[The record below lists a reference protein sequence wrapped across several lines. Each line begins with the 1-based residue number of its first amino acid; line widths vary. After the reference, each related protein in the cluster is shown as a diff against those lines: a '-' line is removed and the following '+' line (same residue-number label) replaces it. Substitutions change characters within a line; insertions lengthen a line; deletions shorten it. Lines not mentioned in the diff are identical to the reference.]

1 LIIFIDYGV
10 VRRTLDTT
18 DYRLLELLQQ
28 DAQLP
33 VSQLADRVNM
43 SAPACYKRIQRLR
56 DQRLIQR
63 EIAVVAPSTMGWP
76 ISMLVLV
83 TLEREKK
90 ESLQDFVN
98 YIANIPQI
106 IEAWYVT
113 GDYDVVLRVVASSME
128 EFETMTRESLYSRKD
143 IRVFKTLVTMRTMKQ
158 MSPIMRS
165 PIVP

>member
-1 LIIFIDYGV
+1 M
-10 VRRTLDTT
+10 RRTLDAT

-33 VSQLADRVNM
+33 VAQLADRVTM
-43 SAPACYKRIQRLR
+43 SAPTCYKRIQRLK
-56 DQRLIQR
+56 DQRLIQK

-98 YIANIPQI
+98 HIANIPQI

-143 IRVFKTLVTMRTMKQ
+143 VRVFKTLVTMRTMKQ

-165 PIVP
+165 PATL

>member
-1 LIIFIDYGV
+1 M
-10 VRRTLDTT
+10 RRTLDAS

-56 DQRLIQR
+56 DQRLIQK
-63 EIAVVAPSTMGWP
+63 EIVVVAPSTMGWP

-98 YIANIPQI
+98 YIAKIPQI

-158 MSPIMRS
+158 MSPIMRN
-165 PIVP
+165 PTAL

>member
-1 LIIFIDYGV
+1 M
-10 VRRTLDTT
+10 RRTLDAT

-33 VSQLADRVNM
+33 VAQLADRVNM

-56 DQRLIQR
+56 DQRLIQK

-76 ISMLVLV
+76 ITMLVLV

-98 YIANIPQI
+98 HIANIPQI

-113 GDYDVVLRVVASSME
+113 GDYDVVLRVVASSMK

-143 IRVFKTLVTMRTMKQ
+143 VRVFKTLVTMRTMKH

-165 PIVP
+165 PATL

>member
-1 LIIFIDYGV
+1 M
-10 VRRTLDTT
+10 RKTLDAT

-33 VSQLADRVNM
+33 VALLADRVNM

-56 DQRLIQR
+56 DQRLIQK
-63 EIAVVAPSTMGWP
+63 EVAVVAPTTMGWP

-98 YIANIPQI
+98 HIANIPQI

-158 MSPIMRS
+158 MSALMRS
-165 PIVP
+165 PEAP

>member
-1 LIIFIDYGV
+1 M
-10 VRRTLDTT
+10 RRALDAT

-33 VSQLADRVNM
+33 VAQLADRVSI

-56 DQRLIQR
+56 NQRLIQK
-63 EIAVVAPSTMGWP
+63 EVAVVAPSTMGWP

-90 ESLQDFVN
+90 ESLQDFVSH
-98 YIANIPQI
+98 IANIPQI

-143 IRVFKTLVTMRTMKQ
+143 VRVFKTLVTMRTMKQ
-158 MSPIMRS
+158 MSPIMQA
-165 PIVP
+165 PMAV

>member
-1 LIIFIDYGV
+1 M
-10 VRRTLDTT
+10 RRTLDAT

-28 DAQLP
+28 DAQMP
-33 VSQLADRVNM
+33 VAQLADRVNV
-43 SAPACYKRIQRLR
+43 SAPTCYKRIQRLR
-56 DQRLIQR
+56 DQRLIQK

-98 YIANIPQI
+98 HIANIPQI

-158 MSPIMRS
+158 MAPIMRS
-165 PIVP
+165 PMAP

>member
-1 LIIFIDYGV
+1 M
-10 VRRTLDTT
+10 RRTLDTT

-33 VSQLADRVNM
+33 VAQLADRVNM

-63 EIAVVAPSTMGWP
+63 EVAVVAPSTMGWP

-98 YIANIPQI
+98 YIASIPQI

-128 EFETMTRESLYSRKD
+128 EFETMTRDSLYSRKD
-143 IRVFKTLVTMRTMKQ
+143 VRVFKTLVTMRTMKQ
-158 MSPIMRS
+158 MSPIMRA
-165 PIVP
+165 PMAV

>member
-1 LIIFIDYGV
+1 M
-10 VRRTLDTT
+10 RRTLDAT

-33 VSQLADRVNM
+33 VAQLADRVNM
-43 SAPACYKRIQRLR
+43 SAPTCYKRIQRLR
-56 DQRLIQR
+56 EQRLIQK
-63 EIAVVAPSTMGWP
+63 EIAVVAPTTMGWP
-76 ISMLVLV
+76 ISMLVLI
-83 TLEREKK
+83 TLERE
-90 ESLQDFVN
+90 ERHSLQDFVN
-98 YIANIPQI
+98 HIANIPQI

-143 IRVFKTLVTMRTMKQ
+143 VRVFKTLVTMRTMKQ

-165 PIVP
+165 PAVL